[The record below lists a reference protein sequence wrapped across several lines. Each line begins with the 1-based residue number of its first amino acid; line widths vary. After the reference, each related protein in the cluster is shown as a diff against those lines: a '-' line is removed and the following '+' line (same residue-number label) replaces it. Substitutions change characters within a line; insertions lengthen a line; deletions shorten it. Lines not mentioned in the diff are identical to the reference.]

1 MGIPP
6 FSCCLSGNFD
16 FGFRAARQHT
26 SDRLGTQCPAKF
38 SGDLGDLII
47 SRPIEI
53 PYDREAFIAALRSRR
68 KGNLMIG
75 ISRRKI
81 GAVTALPLIFALL
94 SVSVA
99 RADEISVVTSG
110 GFTAAYLELVP
121 EYESTTRN
129 KLVTEFGPSMGTTHN
144 AIPIR
149 LGRGESIDVVIMAGP
164 ALDDLIKQG
173 KVRPGSRVDL
183 VNSYIGMAVK
193 SGAPKPDISSVDAL
207 KRTLLAAKSIA
218 YSDSASGVYLS
229 TELFPKLGIADQ
241 IMRKSR
247 KIEADPVGGV
257 VATGEFEI
265 GFQQISEL
273 RPVKG
278 IDIVGPLP
286 PGAQRITV
294 FAAGI
299 PTTAMHPE
307 AAKALIEWLASPAA
321 YAAIKKSGLEPANS
335 R

>member
-1 MGIPP
+1 MK
-6 FSCCLSGNFD
+6 S
-16 FGFRAARQHT
+16 
-26 SDRLGTQCPAKF
+26 
-38 SGDLGDLII
+38 
-47 SRPIEI
+47 
-53 PYDREAFIAALRSRR
+53 
-68 KGNLMIG
+68 
-75 ISRRKI
+75 ISRRNI
-81 GAVTALPLIFALL
+81 VWTTALVLICALL
-94 SVSVA
+94 A
-99 RADEISVVTSG
+99 AAPLRADDITVVTSG
-110 GFTAAYLELVP
+110 AFTAAYLELVP
-121 EYESTTRN
+121 EYEHATHN

-144 AIPIR
+144 AIPVR
-149 LGRGESIDVVIMAGP
+149 LERGEAIDVVIMAAP
-164 ALDDLIKQG
+164 ALADLIKQG
-173 KVRPGSRVDL
+173 KVRADSRVDL

-193 SGAPKPDISSVDAL
+193 AGAPRPDIRTMEAF

-229 TELFPKLGIADQ
+229 TELFPKMGIASQ
-241 IMRKSR
+241 IMPKSK

-278 IDIVGPLP
+278 IDIVGELP

-299 PTTAMHPE
+299 PQTSKNPK
-307 AAKALIEWLASPAA
+307 AAKALIDWLASPAA
-321 YAAIKKSGLEPANS
+321 YVSIIKSGLEPMKS

>member
-1 MGIPP
+1 M
-6 FSCCLSGNFD
+6 
-16 FGFRAARQHT
+16 
-26 SDRLGTQCPAKF
+26 
-38 SGDLGDLII
+38 I
-47 SRPIEI
+47 SRRMEM
-53 PYDREAFIAALRSRR
+53 PYDREVCIARAASARWRRNIMNTISRGKLAAIAAL
-68 KGNLMIG
+68 L
-75 ISRRKI
+75 
-81 GAVTALPLIFALL
+81 LICAFL
-94 SVSVA
+94 SVATA
-99 RADEISVVTSG
+99 RADEIKVVTSG

-121 EYESTTRN
+121 EYEGATHT

-149 LGRGESIDVVIMAGP
+149 LERGEAIDVVIMAAP

-173 KVRPGSRVDL
+173 KVRAGTRVDL
-183 VNSYIGMAVK
+183 VQSWIGMAVK
-193 SGAPKPDISSVDAL
+193 AGSPHPDISTVDAL

-241 IMRKSR
+241 IKAKCR

-278 IDIVGPLP
+278 IDIVGVLP
-286 PGAQRITV
+286 PGAQRVTV

-299 PTTAMHPE
+299 PSTATHPE
-307 AAKALIEWLASPAA
+307 AAKALIQWLASPAH

-335 R
+335 K